1 MQTIH
6 LEPKQVPPTLRG
18 SYDGRKFKAQ
28 VVEAMTVPADAGL
41 WSGGS
46 RELYS
51 LVELNSG
58 VKHKIP
64 GQDLNP
70 WEYGEG
76 ARQERRIPLKQGFA
90 VVRHSIFAGKDMG
103 LTFYVHPDNAAAL
116 LPPPVEIS
124 PTQRLVLKYT
134 GGRKSSYMGRDRYQM
149 AVEDWRYYGKDWNLD
164 SMPTRE
170 QWDEAKI
177 ELIASGFLNKAGA
190 ITTKGRNAVGGLQ

>member
-46 RELYS
+46 RKHYS

-58 VKHKIP
+58 VKHTIP

-70 WEYGEG
+70 WQYGDG
-76 ARQERRIPLKQGFA
+76 ARQERRIPLKPGFA
-90 VVRHSIFAGKDMG
+90 VVCHTIYAGKDFG

-116 LPPPVEIS
+116 LPKQVELS
-124 PTQRLVLKYT
+124 ENQKTVLAATSHYKA
-134 GGRKSSYMGRDRYQM
+134 SYNGMDRYQLALRGRSYSAPEFM
-149 AVEDWRYYGKDWNLD
+149 SRD
-164 SMPTRE
+164 
-170 QWDEAKI
+170 QWDEAKA
-177 ELIASGFLNKAGA
+177 ELIAGGFLNKAGA
-190 ITTKGRNAVGGLQ
+190 ITTKGRNAVGGFNDRA